1 VPNRN
6 GLWHTLTRWWRGPT
20 HSLLAIA
27 LAWAVVAE
35 ASLGGQVV
43 TQPALKAAFLYNFA
57 KFAEWPSDAAS
68 TTPLTLCVID
78 DNAVDDALSQLVR
91 GSVISGR
98 PVAVQRGR
106 HDRLRACHLAYF
118 GGTDADRAIAMLDEI
133 KGAPVLTV
141 SDGEQFARMG
151 GVIGL
156 FLEDGKMRFAVNA
169 DAAQRGGVRLSS
181 RLLTLAKLV
190 KDLRHVQP

>member
-1 VPNRN
+1 MTVR
-6 GLWHTLTRWWRGPT
+6 WTRR
-20 HSLLAIA
+20 
-27 LAWAVVAE
+27 VVAALLTAGLVAE
-35 ASLGGQVV
+35 VSLSGQAV

-68 TTPLTLCVID
+68 TNPLTLCVID
-78 DNAVDDALSQLVR
+78 DDAVDDALSQLAR
-91 GSVISGR
+91 GSVVNGR
-98 PVAVQRGR
+98 PVAVQHVS
-106 HDRLRACHLAYF
+106 HDHLRACHLAYF
-118 GGTDADRAIAMLDEI
+118 GGTADRAIAMLDEI

>member
-1 VPNRN
+1 V
-6 GLWHTLTRWWRGPT
+6 TTFQ
-20 HSLLAIA
+20 LLCRA
-27 LAWAVVAE
+27 LAAVLTIGIIAE
-35 ASLGGQVV
+35 VSLSGQAV

-57 KFAEWPSDAAS
+57 KFAEWPNDAAS
-68 TTPLTLCVID
+68 TAPLTLCVVD
-78 DNAVDDALSQLVR
+78 DSAVDDALSQLVR
-91 GSVISGR
+91 GSVVNGR
-98 PVAVQRGR
+98 PVTVQRVSR
-106 HDRLRACHLAYF
+106 DRLRGCHLAYF

-133 KGAPVLTV
+133 KGASVLTV

-169 DAAQRGGVRLSS
+169 EAAQRGGVRLSS

>member
-1 VPNRN
+1 MVA
-6 GLWHTLTRWWRGPT
+6 TVC
-20 HSLLAIA
+20 
-27 LAWAVVAE
+27 AVVAVVAIGE
-35 ASLGGQVV
+35 ATLRGQTV

-57 KFAEWPSDAAS
+57 KFAEWPDES
-68 TTPLTLCVID
+68 TSTSPLTLCV
-78 DNAVDDALSQLVR
+78 VDDAAVDESLTQLVK
-91 GSVISGR
+91 GTAVNGR
-98 PVAVQRGR
+98 PVMVQRAS
-106 HDRLRACHLAYF
+106 HDTIRGCHLAYF
-118 GGTDADRAIAMLDEI
+118 GGTDVDRAIALLDEI
-133 KGAPVLTV
+133 KGAPILTV

-190 KDLRHVQP
+190 KDSRHVQP

>member
-1 VPNRN
+1 VNTFRF
-6 GLWHTLTRWWRGPT
+6 LRTVLVT
-20 HSLLAIA
+20 LLAA
-27 LAWAVVAE
+27 CVMAQVSLA
-35 ASLGGQVV
+35 GQTV

-57 KFAEWPSDAAS
+57 KFAEWPADSAPTS
-68 TTPLTLCVID
+68 PLTLCVLD
-78 DNAVDDALSQLVR
+78 DVAVDESLAQLVK
-91 GSVISGR
+91 GSVVNGR
-98 PVAVQRGR
+98 PVTVQRATR
-106 HDRLRACHLAYF
+106 DKIRACHLAYF
-118 GGTDADRAIAMLDEI
+118 GGTDVDHAIALLDEI

>member
-1 VPNRN
+1 V
-6 GLWHTLTRWWRGPT
+6 LAT
-20 HSLLAIA
+20 LLAAGVIA
-27 LAWAVVAE
+27 PVSV
-35 ASLGGQVV
+35 SGQTV

-57 KFAEWPSDAAS
+57 KFAEWPDDSAP
-68 TTPLTLCVID
+68 TTPLTLCVLD
-78 DNAVDDALSQLVR
+78 DAAVDESLSQLVK
-91 GSVISGR
+91 GSAVNGR
-98 PVAVQRGR
+98 PVTVLRAS
-106 HDRLRACHLAYF
+106 HDKIRACHLAYF
-118 GGTDADRAIAMLDEI
+118 GGTDVERAVALLDEI
-133 KGAPVLTV
+133 KGAPILTV

-156 FLEDGKMRFAVNA
+156 FLEDGKMRFAVNP